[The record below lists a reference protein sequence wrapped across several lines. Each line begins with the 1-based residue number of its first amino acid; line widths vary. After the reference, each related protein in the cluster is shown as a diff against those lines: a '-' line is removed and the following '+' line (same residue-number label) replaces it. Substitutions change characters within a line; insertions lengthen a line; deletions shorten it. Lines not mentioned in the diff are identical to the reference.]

1 MSKVRFIDVVDAL
14 EDRRLELEQRH
25 RLARDELGAVHEDL
39 HRRRRDVDADA
50 ALVARV
56 DELDGLLLRERGVGD
71 DHLVDAVLRST
82 TLADR
87 PASLPSERSPLS
99 GRGVSEM
106 KPTTLIGSLDVTVHP
121 AGNRIVLVEAVN
133 RGPHASMVSR
143 QSNWIEVDLA
153 PARAADVQPGGFDRY
168 EVYDA
173 SGRPVTPGRAT
184 RVRLYETLVSPG
196 ETIAPARILVRGAL
210 PPELLP
216 APPAPHRRGGTGAR
230 DRLDRASAPDARPD
244 ETC

>member
-1 MSKVRFIDVVDAL
+1 MTCRLPRPPSRAFTLTARQPVQLEGLSLSAGERVTFRVPAL
-14 EDRRLELEQRH
+14 PEMLFQ
-25 RLARDELGAVHEDL
+25 LGANLAGKRFVLGRVLLFEGASDAERAFPVAAFEDVL
-39 HRRRRDVDADA
+39 LGR
-50 ALVARV
+50 ALK
-56 DELDGLLLRERGVGD
+56 
-71 DHLVDAVLRST
+71 
-82 TLADR
+82 
-87 PASLPSERSPLS
+87 PSVE
-99 GRGVSEM
+99 
-106 KPTTLIGSLDVTVHP
+106 VTVHP

-210 PPELLP
+210 PRNCCPHRLRLIAAAGPELATDWTAASRP
-216 APPAPHRRGGTGAR
+216 RRRFPTKKPR
-230 DRLDRASAPDARPD
+230 SRSR
-244 ETC
+244 